1 VKRRVV
7 WTIASRV
14 RQISPNVVCLFWFGF
29 RFVDLFF
36 DWIFHNY
43 NSSQNVPKEN
53 IFVEY
58 RNRRIVD
65 WWSSESWGKRKKNQ
79 YLYLKV
85 FFSVLVK
92 KELAIESFCFLF
104 CFIPQVLFK
113 NGISRNCG
121 EITGIMT
128 MLMFSDF
135 F

>member
-1 VKRRVV
+1 MSQKKTSL
-7 WTIASRV
+7 WNIATEESLIDEV
-14 RQISPNVVCLFWFGF
+14 QKVGE
-29 RFVDLFF
+29 
-36 DWIFHNY
+36 
-43 NSSQNVPKEN
+43 KE
-53 IFVEY
+53 
-58 RNRRIVD
+58 
-65 WWSSESWGKRKKNQ
+65 KKNQ